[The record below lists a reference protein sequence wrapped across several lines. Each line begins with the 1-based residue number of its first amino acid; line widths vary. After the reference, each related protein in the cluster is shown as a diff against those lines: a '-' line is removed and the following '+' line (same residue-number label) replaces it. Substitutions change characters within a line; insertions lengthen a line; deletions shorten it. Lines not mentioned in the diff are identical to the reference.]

1 MAGKSKGKAA
11 ARRRKVEKVNMS
23 NYDRPPE
30 GMSPEL
36 YARLKGELQ
45 TPYKGVRKLIYG
57 AFATSGLVGGLIFLT
72 QLLAGKDVEGVLPN
86 LAVQIGVVALMVG
99 LFRWESRNERK

>member
-11 ARRRKVEKVNMS
+11 NRKKAEKVKLS
-23 NYDRPPE
+23 NDRPPE

-36 YARLKGELQ
+36 YARLKGEVE
-45 TPYKGVRKLIYG
+45 TPYKGLRKFIYG
-57 AFATSGLVGGLIFLT
+57 ACAASGLVGGLIFLT
-72 QLLAGKDVEGVLPN
+72 QLLAGKDVEAALPN